1 MTDCDVCREARRFAR
16 TSEPFE
22 SAVATLTA
30 LEGKTVTPEV
40 VAEFVEAVR
49 LAEEEALRAW
59 LEVERL
65 DDEENY
71 LDQTDKE
78 ETDVRPSRR

>member
-30 LEGKTVTPEV
+30 LEGQTVTPEV

-71 LDQTDKE
+71 PDQTDKE